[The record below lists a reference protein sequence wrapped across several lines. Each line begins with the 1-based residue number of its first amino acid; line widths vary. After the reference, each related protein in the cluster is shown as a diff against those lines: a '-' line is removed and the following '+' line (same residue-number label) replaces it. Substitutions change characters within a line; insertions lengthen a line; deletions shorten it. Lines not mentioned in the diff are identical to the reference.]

1 MVKLGQRDG
10 ERERVIIGLA
20 ITDQG
25 PFCQVLER
33 WRSNWSVNMAVV
45 VGNNVSLVRD
55 KLDIHLRADLLRLR
69 GSYLLSI
76 DSMNTKY

>member
-1 MVKLGQRDG
+1 M
-10 ERERVIIGLA
+10 IIGLA
-20 ITDQG
+20 ITDQR

-55 KLDIHLRADLLRLR
+55 KLDIHLIANLLRLR
-69 GSYLLSI
+69 ASYLLSI